1 MQFIYDGLKEEMKN
15 SILNNAKDCNI
26 PFCNCLFANMNIKY
40 CDFAMVTLLGI
51 VSIQCQNANEI
62 MQYLH

>member
-1 MQFIYDGLKEEMKN
+1 MKN
-15 SILNNAKDCNI
+15 SILNNTKDCNI
-26 PFCNCLFANMNIKY
+26 PFCNYEF

-51 VSIQCQNANEI
+51 VLIQCQNANEI